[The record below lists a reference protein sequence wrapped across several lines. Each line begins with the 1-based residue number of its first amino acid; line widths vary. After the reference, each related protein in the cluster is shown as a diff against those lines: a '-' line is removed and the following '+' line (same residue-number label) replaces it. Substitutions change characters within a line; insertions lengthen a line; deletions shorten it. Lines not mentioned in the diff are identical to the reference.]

1 MHELGIVFHI
11 IRTVEGACRDAGVRR
26 VSAVTLELGEVS
38 GVVPHYLTDAWAW
51 AAAKNQLVAGAELKI
66 EEIPARTFCT
76 SCGTTYATVE
86 HGKVCPNCGSEE
98 TYLLQ
103 GQEVLVKEV
112 ETSEEAPADESDVVG
127 SPAPGAS
134 ASGAAEVVDA
144 VDAAHPLRID

>member
-11 IRTVEGACRDAGVRR
+11 IRTVDGACRDAGVRH

-51 AAAKNQLVAGAELKI
+51 AAAKNPLVAGAELKV
-66 EEIPARTFCT
+66 ETIPARTFCT

-86 HGKVCPNCGSEE
+86 HGKVCPNCSSEE

-112 ETSEEAPADESDVVG
+112 ETPEEASADDSNAADSPVSDASES
-127 SPAPGAS
+127 GAS
-134 ASGAAEVVDA
+134 EVVDA
-144 VDAAHPLRID
+144 VDAAHPLLID